1 MKPDKKRKKEI
12 IWVLIYTKAKEEIKA
27 NENLQRQGFKTFL
40 PLIAS
45 SNKNSKDKS
54 FVPVFPRYL
63 FAKINMET
71 DNWSSIKSSYGVSH
85 IVMFSEK
92 FTSIPNNIIK
102 LIQGKLNEEG
112 VFKEDIS
119 IVDYKKGDQV
129 FIKEGRFAGIDAIFL
144 SKKSKD
150 RVRLL
155 LKLLNTSVV
164 TEITSSNIENKE
176 DVRSFKF

>member
-40 PLIAS
+40 PLIAPT
-45 SNKNSKDKS
+45 NENSEFKS
-54 FVPVFPRYL
+54 LVPVFPRYF
-63 FAKINMET
+63 FAQINIEL
-71 DNWSSIKSSYGVSH
+71 DNWTAIKSSYGVSH

-102 LIQGKLNEEG
+102 LIQDKLDEAG
-112 VFKEDIS
+112 IYKEDIS
-119 IVDYKKGDQV
+119 IVDYQKGDPV
-129 FIKEGRFAGIDAIFL
+129 SIKEGGFAGIDAIFL
-144 SKKSKD
+144 TKKSKD

-155 LKLLNTSVV
+155 LKLLNTSIVAEISTSDIGHKEVV
-164 TEITSSNIENKE
+164 KN
-176 DVRSFKF
+176 FKL

>member
-12 IWVLIYTKAKEEIKA
+12 IWVLIYTKANEEIKA

-40 PLIAS
+40 PLIAPT
-45 SNKNSKDKS
+45 NKNNKHKS
-54 FVPVFPRYL
+54 LVPVFPRYL
-63 FAKINMET
+63 FAQINLKS
-71 DNWSSIKSSYGVSH
+71 DNWSSIKSSYGVGH

-102 LIQGKLNEEG
+102 LIQSKLDEDG
-112 VFKEDIS
+112 IYKEDIS
-119 IVDYKKGDQV
+119 IVDYHKGDPV
-129 FIKEGRFAGIDAIFL
+129 FIKEGRFAGLDAIFL
-144 SKKSKD
+144 SKKSND

-164 TEITSSNIENKE
+164 TEISSSNIEDKE
-176 DVRSFKF
+176 VIKKFKL

>member
-1 MKPDKKRKKEI
+1 MRAVKKEKEEN
-12 IWVLIYTKAKEEIKA
+12 IWVLIYTKAKEERRA
-27 NENLQRQGFKTFL
+27 NENLQNQGFKTFL
-40 PLIAS
+40 PLIAPT
-45 SNKNSKDKS
+45 NKNSKHKS
-54 FVPVFPRYL
+54 LVPVFPRYL
-63 FAKINMET
+63 FAKLNLES

-112 VFKEDIS
+112 VYKEDIS
-119 IVDYKKGDQV
+119 IVDYQKGEPV
-129 FIKEGRFAGIDAIFL
+129 FIKGGRFAGIDAIFL

-164 TEITSSNIENKE
+164 TEITSSNIENKKK
-176 DVRSFKF
+176 VKSFKF